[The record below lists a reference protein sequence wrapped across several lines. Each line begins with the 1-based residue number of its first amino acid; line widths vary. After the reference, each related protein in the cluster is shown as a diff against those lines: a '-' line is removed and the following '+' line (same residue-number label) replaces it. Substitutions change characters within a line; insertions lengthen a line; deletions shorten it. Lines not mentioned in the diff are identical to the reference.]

1 MARLIIVSNRVG
13 VPTKGGSRA
22 GGLEAAVRTV
32 LKSHPGVWFGWSGRV
47 QKSRRTVTRTIES
60 GGLPYIVTDLNRKNF
75 QEYYYGFANRV
86 LWPILHY
93 RLDLAEY
100 TRRDLSGY
108 LAVNEHF
115 ATELDRLLKRD
126 DVIWVHD
133 YHLIPLA
140 RALRQRGRNNP
151 IGFFLHTPLPPPE
164 ILTAVPNHDQV
175 LSAIAQYDLAGFQTR
190 IDTANFGRYLR
201 EECGASALDQ
211 RTYSVDGRTLRID
224 TFPVGVD
231 AAEQGRLAE
240 RAVRS
245 AFVRRFMDSLEGRA
259 MVIGV
264 DRLDYSKGIVARLEA
279 FDRFLNDNPDWR
291 RRVTYLQIT
300 PKSRSRIRE
309 YSEME
314 GLVSGL
320 VGRIN
325 GAYADVSWAPIRYVN
340 RVYSQFALAG
350 LYRSARVAL
359 VTPLRDGMNLV
370 AKEFIAAQDPEDPGI
385 LVLSRFA
392 GAAAECHAAILVNP
406 YDTEALA
413 GAISRALAMPREER
427 RERHRAM
434 LRTITKNDLS
444 TWGDRFLRTLTGAVD
459 EPARK
464 RGAA

>member
-1 MARLIIVSNRVG
+1 LARLIIVSNRVG
-13 VPTKGGSRA
+13 VPTKGGGRA
-22 GGLEAAVRTV
+22 GGLESAVRTV
-32 LKSHPGVWFGWSGRV
+32 LKTHPGLWFGWSGRV
-47 QKSRRTVTRTIES
+47 QSGRRTVTRTIET
-60 GGLPYIVTDLNRKNF
+60 GGIPYVVTDLNRKSFN
-75 QEYYYGFANRV
+75 EYYYGFANRV

-100 TRRDLSGY
+100 TRRDLTGY
-108 LAVNEHF
+108 LEVNEHF
-115 ATELDRLLKRD
+115 AKELKRIVKPD
-126 DVIWVHD
+126 DIVWVHD

-140 RALRQRGRNNP
+140 RALRERGLKNP

-164 ILTAVPNHDQV
+164 ILTAVPNHEQV
-175 LSAIAQYDLAGFQTR
+175 LSAITCYDLAGFQTK

-201 EECGASALDQ
+201 EECGATALDQ
-211 RTYSVDGRTLRID
+211 RTFRVGERLLRID

-231 AAEQGRLAE
+231 AAELGRLSE

-245 AFVRRFMDSLEGRA
+245 AFVRRFMDSLNGRS
-259 MVIGV
+259 MLIGV
-264 DRLDYSKGIVARLEA
+264 DRLDYSKGIVARLEG

-314 GLVSGL
+314 AEVSGL

-325 GAYADVSWAPIRYVN
+325 GAYADVAWAPIRYVN

-350 LYRSARVAL
+350 LYRSARVGL

-370 AKEFIAAQDPEDPGI
+370 AKEFVASQDPDDPGI

-392 GAAAECHAAILVNP
+392 GAATECQTAILVNP

-413 GAISRALAMPREER
+413 GAIARALAMSRQER
-427 RERHRAM
+427 RERHAAM
-434 LRTITKNDLS
+434 HRTIMKNDLT
-444 TWGDRFLRTLTGAVD
+444 TWGDRFLKGLAVAAE
-459 EPARK
+459 EPVRRK
-464 RGAA
+464 GAA

>member
-13 VPTKGGSRA
+13 VPTRGGGRA
-22 GGLEAAVRTV
+22 GGLESAVRTV
-32 LKSHPGVWFGWSGRV
+32 LKCHPGLWFGWSGRV
-47 QKSRRTVTRTIES
+47 QSGRRTVTRTMES
-60 GGLPYIVTDLNRKNF
+60 GGIPYVVTDLNRKSFN
-75 QEYYYGFANRV
+75 EYYYGFANRV

-100 TRRDLSGY
+100 TRRDLTGY
-108 LAVNEHF
+108 FEVNEHF
-115 ATELDRLLKRD
+115 ATELKRIVQPD

-140 RALRQRGRNNP
+140 RKLRRRGVTNP

-164 ILTAVPNHDQV
+164 ILTAVPNHEQV
-175 LSAIAQYDLAGFQTR
+175 FPAITYYDLAGFQTK

-201 EECGASALDQ
+201 EECGATALDSHTF
-211 RTYSVDGRTLRID
+211 RVGERLLRID

-231 AAEQGRLAE
+231 VAEMGRLAE
-240 RAVRS
+240 RAVHS
-245 AFVRRFMDSLEGRA
+245 AFVRRFMQSLDGRA
-259 MVIGV
+259 MLIGV

-291 RRVTYLQIT
+291 RRVTFLQIT

-314 GLVSGL
+314 AEVSGL

-370 AKEFIAAQDPEDPGI
+370 AKEFIASQDPDDPGI

-392 GAAAECHAAILVNP
+392 GAATECQAAVLVNP
-406 YDTEALA
+406 YDTEAMA
-413 GAISRALAMPREER
+413 GAIARALAMPREER

-434 LRTITKNDLS
+434 LRAITKNDLS
-444 TWGDRFLRTLTGAVD
+444 AWGDRFLRALTAAAE
-459 EPARK
+459 EPASRL
-464 RGAA
+464 GAA